1 MTTYDKSL
9 KIIELINDE
18 SRNFKYSNNSSL
30 APYDQA
36 KKVPK
41 KFPISQRY
49 SWNSRIRVVF
59 NDADTKGKFWRRTFF
74 VAKID
79 IRVSAL

>member
-1 MTTYDKSL
+1 MTIYDKSL

-41 KFPISQRY
+41 NVRFRKD
-49 SWNSRIRVVF
+49 IRE
-59 NDADTKGKFWRRTFF
+59 
-74 VAKID
+74 
-79 IRVSAL
+79 IRVSA